1 MSDKRAP
8 RGPADDK
15 TRASPPRG
23 AVADHDADHDAGHA
37 PDNASAHDAGGSADP
52 TSARGLGDDG
62 GADGGADRVEHG
74 GASGGADGGADRVED
89 GGAEGATQAA
99 ARAKEAARAAV
110 ARGRDLSREGWRSFR
125 ARSVYF
131 QLRTG
136 VVALWVAIAALTLAI
151 APPTPNDF
159 VVERRDLS
167 FGLANRT
174 ALVIVNQNSGDR
186 DACVL
191 EVQGVETDFDSR
203 RLAPGRWRTRPFT
216 LAEGEKKTLSTEE
229 LFDERGHNPSYQL
242 EVTAARLLEDDDV
255 LWSGTPARA
264 PGAR

>member
-8 RGPADDK
+8 PGPADDD
-15 TRASPPRG
+15 TRA
-23 AVADHDADHDAGHA
+23 ADARCDHA
-37 PDNASAHDAGGSADP
+37 DAGGDA
-52 TSARGLGDDG
+52 GGDA
-62 GADGGADRVEHG
+62 GADAGGG
-74 GASGGADGGADRVED
+74 TGDGQG
-89 GGAEGATQAA
+89 AA
-99 ARAKEAARAAV
+99 ARAQEAARAAV
-110 ARGRDLSREGWRSFR
+110 VRGRDLSREGWRSFR

-136 VVALWVAIAALTLAI
+136 VVLLWIAIAALTIAL

-203 RLAPGRWRTRPFT
+203 RLAPGRWRTRPFA
-216 LAEGEKKTLSTEE
+216 LAEGEKKTLFTEE
-229 LFDERGHNPSYQL
+229 LFDDRGHSPSYQL
-242 EVTAARLLEDDDV
+242 EVTAARLFEDDDV